1 LCFVHLPVAEA
12 GGTSSPA
19 AATTA
24 PDVLRDASVL
34 PPEVRRMRE
43 AITGAAMS
51 GDIEALRIPIQMN
64 EIPPVFGKEKITDA
78 VAFLKQ
84 RSGDGEGREMLAIL
98 VQLFRTGFVR
108 KYAGTP
114 NEMIVWPYFAE
125 TPLDKLTPSQQ
136 VELLTL
142 VPPARVKEMRAKG
155 KYDGYRIGIS
165 AKGVWHY
172 FGPAE

>member
-1 LCFVHLPVAEA
+1 
-12 GGTSSPA
+12 
-19 AATTA
+19 
-24 PDVLRDASVL
+24 
-34 PPEVRRMRE
+34 
-43 AITGAAMS
+43 
-51 GDIEALRIPIQMN
+51 
-64 EIPPVFGKEKITDA
+64 VFGQGKSADA
-78 VAFLKQ
+78 VTFLKQ

-108 KYAGTP
+108 KDAGMP
-114 NEMIVWPYFAE
+114 GEMIVWPYFAE
-125 TPLDKLTPSQQ
+125 VPLDRLTPAQQ

-142 VPPARVKEMRAKG
+142 VPPPRMKEMRAKG